1 MPTTQPIQSWWIQIE
16 GVPDRL
22 TYGEPAPEAFRVDHD
37 DLSDIPASIA
47 DSCDPITAELN
58 LSSFNFR
65 VNASD
70 DLVRL
75 LLYQQ
80 FRAPGTLFQA
90 VTDSSTAIFVTN
102 GIELERGDPIYIG
115 GETLRVVEDVGGTP
129 RGYLVGRGEWGSEA
143 SAHEVGAPVFFRVPK
158 WRGRRIELYSRET
171 GRSPQATLRWA
182 GYIDKI
188 KRSSDGTRI
197 LVDARNL
204 WTAAI
209 ETSSS
214 RGVQTAANVNCRV
227 YSTGDDPY
235 RPIIRAVATIP
246 RPILYRT
253 PQPMFYAQLGDALVV
268 CNVQAIYDDEALIE
282 IFGRPLLGSKLDG
295 EYSNGERFTA
305 QLRPVFLVSPLA
317 DDEWL
322 AGVSEGLD
330 ITTTVGGR
338 LVTPSAI
345 SPHQSP
351 FYAHPLQIAVLLLT
365 GGIPDYNGNI
375 SYVDY
380 ASAYTLD
387 FLGLLGEGFV
397 ERVVDLMA
405 QTPDLQVDHF
415 LMGWGGDEVDIIQ
428 VISEQ
433 LLRPYGYFFGVTQ
446 SGQPDIRRFGAM
458 RVDEIETIEEAGRV
472 VEALPG
478 PWVGEVDSSLE
489 NSVDNITASIGKLP
503 WSDAR
508 DVMVEAMGASSGR
521 TRINDGGRWEI
532 DYSTVSK
539 SRTFDVIEDLIRKS
553 TLSAFSFP
561 RLRVRVPDT
570 EMADLYDVGGS
581 IRVDTLPVEGGYL
594 LDSAGELVEFLD
606 QDADTK
612 LQFYGLII
620 SRQYN
625 AGSRTY
631 ELVIMLTSWRTAP
644 VRLRGPSGVIDTVGA
659 DRIKLIASPF
669 GSLDGNDVA
678 AFAEFYD
685 AAKMTVFVDFCGEDL
700 SVQGTYEVDGFDTDN
715 GEIFL
720 TTAPVD
726 PGPIVRLSTY
736 SAGYEFPASGLTIY
750 NFLADDDDLLDGT
763 DRAHEYA

>member
-16 GVPDRL
+16 GVPDRI
-22 TYGEPAPEAFRVDHD
+22 TYGEPALEFFRVDHD

-47 DSCDPITAELN
+47 DSCDPITAELS

-80 FRAPGTLFQA
+80 FRAPGTLFQG
-90 VTDSSTAIFVTN
+90 VSDSGTAIFVTN
-102 GIELERGDPIYIG
+102 GIELEEGDPIYIG
-115 GETLRVVEDVGGTP
+115 GETLRVVADLGGSP
-129 RGYLVGRGEWGSEA
+129 RGYLVGRGGWGSA
-143 SAHEVGAPVFFRVPK
+143 AAAHSAGAPVFFRVPK
-158 WRGRRIELYSRET
+158 WRGRRVELYSRET
-171 GRSPQATLRWA
+171 GRSPQSTLRWA

-188 KRSSDGTRI
+188 KRTDDGTRI

-214 RGVQTAANVNCRV
+214 RGVQTAVNVNCRV
-227 YSTGDDPY
+227 YDTGDDPY
-235 RPIIRAVATIP
+235 RPIIRATATIP

-253 PQPMFYAQLGDALVV
+253 PQPMFYARLGEALVV

-282 IFGRPLLGSKLDG
+282 IFGRPLLGSKLDS
-295 EYSNGERFTA
+295 EYSSGERFTA
-305 QLRPVFLVSPLA
+305 ELRPVFLISPLA
-317 DDEWL
+317 DEEWSQG
-322 AGVSEGLD
+322 ASEGMD
-330 ITTTVGGR
+330 IATTVGGR
-338 LVTPSAI
+338 LVTPSVI
-345 SPHQSP
+345 SLHQSP

-365 GGIPDYNGNI
+365 GGIADYDGNI

-397 ERVVDLMA
+397 DRVVDLMA

-415 LMGWGGDEVDIIQ
+415 LMGWGGDEVDIIR

-458 RVDEIETIEEAGRV
+458 RVDEIEAIEEAGRV

-489 NSVDNITASIGKLP
+489 NSVDNITASIGGLP
-503 WSDAR
+503 WSDPR
-508 DVMVEAMGASSGR
+508 DVAVKTTGASSGR
-521 TRINDGGRWEI
+521 TRIGDGGRWEI

-539 SRTFDVIEDLIRKS
+539 ARTFDVVEDLIRKS

-570 EMADLYDVGGS
+570 EMTDLYDVGGN

-594 LDSAGELVEFLD
+594 LDSAGDLVEFLD
-606 QDADTK
+606 QDVDTR

-625 AGSRTY
+625 AGPRTY

-644 VRLRGPSGVIDTVGA
+644 IRLRGPSGIIKQIDDATLTI
-659 DRIKLIASPF
+659 DQSPFASPE
-669 GSLDGNDVA
+669 GNDVS

-685 AAKMTVFVDFCGEDL
+685 AARMEVMVDLCDDSLETLETRTVA
-700 SVQGTYEVDGFDTDN
+700 SFDPVA
-715 GEIFL
+715 GEIVL
-720 TTAPVD
+720 AAAPTEAAS
-726 PGPIVRLSTY
+726 IVRLSTY

-750 NFLADDDDLLDGT
+750 NFLADDDNLLDGT